1 MSNQGKGNKSPY
13 PLQYTYVPTAGVPTI
28 PQPMPTYIPGSPYPT
43 TYQLVPSYGY
53 YYRYGIPGQE
63 ALAQGLPPSYS
74 PSPASTIP
82 QQTML
87 VHGAYDAGARFD
99 GISGQMIP
107 PPPPGYAPNATQM
120 AAMQGQNVI
129 LTQRK
134 NDFLTG
140 GSGGGYTWY

>member
-1 MSNQGKGNKSPY
+1 MSNQGNKSPY

-74 PSPASTIP
+74 P
-82 QQTML
+82 
-87 VHGAYDAGARFD
+87 
-99 GISGQMIP
+99 

-140 GSGGGYTWY
+140 GSGAGYTWY